1 MYRCGSGCRVCPW
14 FLVNCRIHWTS
25 GAVTFCSPQSLQFES
40 VCDCV
45 GSVFFR
51 VRFCVSVFVSS
62 LVCTCPKVCVWQ
74 PRQNETGNPRDNRL
88 RWPDARRHESEMKNT
103 RKDTRKTKFV
113 MRCETRWDKRW
124 DEEDEHE
131 REIVRYVDVCWCVCW
146 WCVVVCVCL
155 SVWVRR
161 QKRQTQQEGDRK
173 VTFLTPW
180 EIEKETCFVVR
191 IFSFREMKTDFP
203 EGPVGDF
210 IGTFRT
216 RPPRIEKE
224 SIMTVSRGAKNQDY
238 KLFSRIMS
246 WSDQWLELKYSNLQE
261 HWWLKCKYRDSN
273 QEIRS
278 GSVYHE
284 GLNSTHCNFFR
295 QRLIIKILKLRH
307 HSSRQAA
314 GAREHRYQVDIR
326 LSEIKLRQSQSSCQL
341 ASDNE
346 FGNWFQQKA
355 LTKRV
360 VNS

>member
-14 FLVNCRIHWTS
+14 FLVKCRIHWTS
-25 GAVTFCSPQSLQFES
+25 GAVTYCSPQSLQFES

-45 GSVFFR
+45 GSVYFR
-51 VRFCVSVFVSS
+51 VCFCVSVFVSS

-173 VTFLTPW
+173 VTFLTPR
-180 EIEKETCFVVR
+180 EIEKETCFFLSEFFLFVKWKLTFQR
-191 IFSFREMKTDFP
+191 APLGISLELSGHGFREMKRKVLWRW
-203 EGPVGDF
+203 VGVPRTKITNCSQESCQDRTSDWNWSIQICRNFGDWSASTVTATRKSEVGAF
-210 IGTFRT
+210 ITRGWTVRT
-216 RPPRIEKE
+216 AISSDR
-224 SIMTVSRGAKNQDY
+224 D
-238 KLFSRIMS
+238 
-246 WSDQWLELKYSNLQE
+246 WSSKFWSCVITAVN
-261 HWWLKCKYRDSN
+261 
-273 QEIRS
+273 
-278 GSVYHE
+278 
-284 GLNSTHCNFFR
+284 
-295 QRLIIKILKLRH
+295 KLRAPA
-307 HSSRQAA
+307 ST
-314 GAREHRYQVDIR
+314 GIR
-326 LSEIKLRQSQSSCQL
+326 WTFACQ
-341 ASDNE
+341 
-346 FGNWFQQKA
+346 
-355 LTKRV
+355 R
-360 VNS
+360 